1 MGDFLRLMRRIG
13 SAPKDYPKD
22 HSMPEM
28 TTQVLLHML
37 EHGEPEN
44 SDGLARAMI
53 AAALSYFWARRGE
66 DATVAMMEQ
75 DIVTVRGL
83 SAVPEACRPVGL
95 ALN

>member
-1 MGDFLRLMRRIG
+1 
-13 SAPKDYPKD
+13 
-22 HSMPEM
+22 MPEM

-37 EHGEPEN
+37 EANPGEE
-44 SDGLARAMI
+44 SDGTARAMI

-75 DIVTVRGL
+75 DISTVRGL
-83 SAVPEACRPVGL
+83 SAMPEACRPIGA